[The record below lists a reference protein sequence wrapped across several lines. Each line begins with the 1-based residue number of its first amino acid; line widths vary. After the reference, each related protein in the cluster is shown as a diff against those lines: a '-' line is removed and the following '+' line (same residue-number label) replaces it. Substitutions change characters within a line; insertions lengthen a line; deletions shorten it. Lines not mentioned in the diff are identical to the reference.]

1 MTLSLKDYSYVDS
14 LPDLKVGC
22 IGRVDNVFVLPYEP
36 LQGRTLYSLRSH
48 VIAPLVTVWEL
59 IDDDTEESVGLA
71 LSCEHG
77 VEVSTSDTHLSV
89 WSEAYKESSP
99 KDELTVLE
107 MTDNYSLFG
116 VGYYATH
123 LIIGEPDD

>member
-1 MTLSLKDYSYVDS
+1 MTIILNDYSYVDK

-22 IGRVDNVFVLPYEP
+22 IGRVDNVFILPYAS
-36 LQGRTLYSLRSH
+36 LQGRTLYSIRSH

-59 IDDDTEESVGLA
+59 IDDDTEDSVGIA
-71 LSCEHG
+71 LSCENG

-89 WSEAYKESSP
+89 WSEAYKASSP
-99 KDELTVLE
+99 KDELAVLD
-107 MTDNYSLFG
+107 MTDHYSLFG